1 MNFMQSLYYVA
12 LACCWIVIVA
22 IAIRV
27 PARSAAAMGRIDQV
41 QAKIDRLRAATEGST
56 ELLQKVKE
64 EQAEIEKQ
72 FPELVSRID
81 ELKARIAEA
90 RTQAGP
96 RLWVVSD
103 RWSPGDK
110 AFAAHVSNPE
120 AAIIRSG
127 NPHAIAWQAGRRCLL
142 WGSTARQASERFA
155 ARFPPTRGWM
165 ISPVEEIKLERRWIS
180 P

>member
-1 MNFMQSLYYVA
+1 MSFVQSLYYVA
-12 LACCWIVIVA
+12 LACGWVVVVA
-22 IAIRV
+22 IALRV
-27 PARSAAAMGRIDQV
+27 PARAQATMDRIGQV
-41 QAKIDRLRAATEGST
+41 QAKIDRLKANTENATD
-56 ELLQKVKE
+56 LRQKVKD
-64 EQAEIEKQ
+64 EQAEIEKA
-72 FPELVSRID
+72 FPEMVARID

-110 AFAAHVSNPE
+110 AFVAHVSNPE
-120 AAIIRSG
+120 VAIIRSG
-127 NPHAIAWQAGRRCLL
+127 NPHAVAWQAGRPCLL

-155 ARFPPTRGWM
+155 ARFPTSRGWM

>member
-1 MNFMQSLYYVA
+1 MNFMQSLLYVA
-12 LACCWIVIVA
+12 LACCWSVV
-22 IAIRV
+22 IAIVVRV
-27 PARSAAAMGRIDQV
+27 PARATAAMARIDQV
-41 QAKIDRLRAATEGST
+41 QAKIDRLKANTEGSA
-56 ELLQKVKE
+56 EQLQKLKDE
-64 EQAEIEKQ
+64 KAEIEKD
-72 FPELVSRID
+72 FPELVSLID

-127 NPHAIAWQAGRRCLL
+127 NPHAIAWQAGRPCLL

-155 ARFPPTRGWM
+155 ARFPPSRGWM
-165 ISPVEEIKLERRWIS
+165 ISPVEEIKLERRWVT

>member
-12 LACCWIVIVA
+12 LACCWIVVVA
-22 IAIRV
+22 IALRV
-27 PARSAAAMGRIDQV
+27 PARATAAMERIDQF
-41 QAKIDRLRAATEGST
+41 QAKIDRLKANTESST
-56 ELLQKVKE
+56 EQLQKVKE
-64 EQAEIEKQ
+64 EQAEIEKEL
-72 FPELVSRID
+72 PELVSRID

-110 AFAAHVSNPE
+110 PFVAHVSNPE

-127 NPHAIAWQAGRRCLL
+127 NPHAVAWQTGRRCLL

-155 ARFPPTRGWM
+155 ARFPPSRGWM
-165 ISPVEEIKLERRWIS
+165 ISPVEEVKLERRLMMS
-180 P
+180 

>member
-1 MNFMQSLYYVA
+1 MNFVQSLFYVA
-12 LACCWIVIVA
+12 LACCWVVVVA

-27 PARSAAAMGRIDQV
+27 PARAKMTMDRIDQV
-41 QAKIDRLRAATEGST
+41 RAKIDRLKENTDNAG
-56 ELLQKVKE
+56 ELTQKVKE
-64 EQAEIEKQ
+64 ELAEIEKEL
-72 FPELVSRID
+72 PEMVARID

-110 AFAAHVSNPE
+110 AFVAHVSNPE

-127 NPHAIAWQAGRRCLL
+127 NPHAVAWQAGRPCLL

-155 ARFPPTRGWM
+155 ARFPPSRGWM
-165 ISPVEEIKLERRWIS
+165 ISPVEEIKLERRWIAG
-180 P
+180 